1 VPTCPA
7 GNASSSMQN
16 CWLTGELAGQHR
28 ITDAMAEA
36 PPAKRRALAPCA
48 TAGGDD
54 DGGGDEPN
62 DVSVGGGHS
71 RGSSCGDDICAVRQL
86 CNAVGVGGEVEVC
99 SQSFRRMG
107 LPPWVRARVTD
118 PGKCTVQYLETAAS
132 VTQVGAMTSMP
143 HPTSCSICFCDCG
156 AHVGAAATLTHAGG
170 AGRVEWWARSW
181 LSEMVAACVR
191 AAGRERA
198 SAAARGRGRRGVEER
213 AAPGGHP
220 RALRS
225 DQPVL
230 AGCVSAVCLVSGGA
244 EEWGGGDL
252 RACVYDL
259 IRCVRA
265 CVRACVQGWDRRE
278 LGA

>member
-1 VPTCPA
+1 MPTCPA

-143 HPTSCSICFCDCG
+143 HPTYLQHLFLRLRGTCRRRCNLNTRRRGGESRV
-156 AHVGAAATLTHAGG
+156 VGA
-170 AGRVEWWARSW
+170 V
-181 LSEMVAACVR
+181 M
-191 AAGRERA
+191 
-198 SAAARGRGRRGVEER
+198 
-213 AAPGGHP
+213 
-220 RALRS
+220 
-225 DQPVL
+225 
-230 AGCVSAVCLVSGGA
+230 AV
-244 EEWGGGDL
+244 
-252 RACVYDL
+252 
-259 IRCVRA
+259 
-265 CVRACVQGWDRRE
+265 
-278 LGA
+278 